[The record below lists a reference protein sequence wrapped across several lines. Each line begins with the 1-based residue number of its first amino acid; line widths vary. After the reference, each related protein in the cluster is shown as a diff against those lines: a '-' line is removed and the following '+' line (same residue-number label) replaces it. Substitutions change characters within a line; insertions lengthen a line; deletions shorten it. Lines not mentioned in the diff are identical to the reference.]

1 MITEINLTE
10 EKNVGKKPMK
20 PKAGSSG
27 KNFNTKTQFTKKW
40 KRGLHCSLFD
50 IKSIGRE
57 YHENLY
63 ANKLDNLYLMGKFL
77 ERHKFPKL
85 IHKEIKSLEQPFSN

>member
-1 MITEINLTE
+1 
-10 EKNVGKKPMK
+10 MK

-27 KNFNTKTQFTKKW
+27 KNFNTKTQFTKKNG
-40 KRGLHCSLFD
+40 RGDSIAVSSD

-57 YHENLY
+57 YHENFY

-85 IHKEIKSLEQPFSN
+85 IQKEIKSFEQPFSN